1 MAVHHFTRAN
11 LLNPT
16 SIQPD
21 VGSWMTKDLLR
32 RPVQAN
38 TLDPKLGVDPWK
50 AMSGKQG
57 PRGEVLAQMVPERPK
72 AAGLQIAKFHPP
84 GELSPDAIA
93 QAARGSQPPPEIQH
107 RIELE
112 LVDVLVKT
120 WRRGFEGGKALD
132 QLRLMVDDII
142 FQSAGPGGLGGP
154 LAAARYFDAQKSV
167 SEQPVPGR
175 TRGVA
180 FFVDPKI
187 VSEVLIDG
195 NGEPY
200 RLTRAKLLREFQ
212 RELVSAALALRD
224 SGQPNTS
231 SRVLARTLE
240 TAIAADRY
248 YGVYMQQAGE
258 KWTDGGKFGYALTE
272 YAISSD
278 ANLPGG
284 PLMNIYENVLP
295 SRVAA
300 LEAAK
305 NHLPRDLQ
313 LGMELFNAGDG
324 LRTVLATLQLFDVRL
339 KRINEPYNEQLNDPN
354 RHTSM
359 FMKTLMQTKLDDR
372 AYLNQLTRYAAA
384 DPSHVV
390 IERGQLMK
398 GLMQKMTDLVSS
410 GRYSKAEVADL
421 LLGLE
426 VVDPLA
432 TFFNQ
437 LLGDLSPYQNPGAA
451 PVNRGSDPKKPSL
464 ISMGAS

>member
-1 MAVHHFTRAN
+1 VAFF
-11 LLNPT
+11 
-16 SIQPD
+16 
-21 VGSWMTKDLLR
+21 
-32 RPVQAN
+32 
-38 TLDPKLGVDPWK
+38 LDPRV
-50 AMSGKQG
+50 
-57 PRGEVLAQMVPERPK
+57 V
-72 AAGLQIAKFHPP
+72 
-84 GELSPDAIA
+84 
-93 QAARGSQPPPEIQH
+93 
-107 RIELE
+107 
-112 LVDVLVKT
+112 VDVLA
-120 WRRGFEGGKALD
+120 EGKG
-132 QLRLMVDDII
+132 
-142 FQSAGPGGLGGP
+142 
-154 LAAARYFDAQKSV
+154 
-167 SEQPVPGR
+167 EQ
-175 TRGVA
+175 
-180 FFVDPKI
+180 
-187 VSEVLIDG
+187 
-195 NGEPY
+195 Y
-200 RLTRAKLLREFQ
+200 RLTPAKLLRELH
-212 RELVSAALALRD
+212 RELVSAILALRD
-224 SGQPNTS
+224 SGQPSTS
-231 SRVLARTLE
+231 SRALARTLE

-248 YGVYMQQAGE
+248 YGIYLQQAGE

-272 YAISSD
+272 FAISAD

-305 NHLPRDLQ
+305 PHLPRDLQ

-339 KRINEPYNEQLNDPN
+339 KRLNEPFNEQLNDPN

-372 AYLNQLTRYAAA
+372 AYLNQLARYTAA
-384 DPSHVV
+384 DPSYVV

-421 LLGLE
+421 LLGLD

-464 ISMGAS
+464 ISMAGS